1 MSDTPATGIVT
12 PEAVLLELP
21 AAGIATRL
29 GAKVL
34 DLFLLASIGGFVG
47 SLLIGVTAAI
57 DVRLGQ
63 ILMVIW
69 YVTLLLIA
77 PMALEGL
84 MNGRTPGKATFGLRV
99 VTLDGGPIQW
109 RHAFIRAIAQV
120 PDVYLGLGIL
130 PALMT
135 RRSQR
140 FGDLMAGTFVLVERH
155 GGHSANPIA
164 FLPPP
169 GWENYV
175 YSLDVGRIRPE
186 QYRLIR
192 TFLLRVNELT
202 PQARWTLGVQ
212 LAEAARRRVGPDPPT
227 AVEPEKFLVCVAS
240 AYQHRNGGIPRPDQI
255 VGGLAALPG
264 R

>member
-1 MSDTPATGIVT
+1 MSDAPSNGIVT
-12 PEAVLLELP
+12 PEAVILELP
-21 AAGIATRL
+21 AAGVATRL
-29 GAKVL
+29 GAKVV
-34 DLFLLASIGGFVG
+34 DLIMMASVGGFLG
-47 SLLIGVTAAI
+47 SLLIAMIGML
-57 DVRLGQ
+57 DVRLVQ
-63 ILMVIW
+63 ILAVIW
-69 YVTLLLIA
+69 YAMVLVAA
-77 PMALEGL
+77 PMVFEGV
-84 MNGRTPGKATFGLRV
+84 MNGRTPGKAIFGLRV
-99 VTLDGGPIQW
+99 VTLDGGPIGW
-109 RHAFIRAIAQV
+109 RHAFLRSIAQV

-135 RRSQR
+135 RRTQR

-155 GGHSANPIA
+155 GGHSSNPIA

-169 GWENYV
+169 GWEHYV

-202 PQARWTLGVQ
+202 PQARWALGVQ
-212 LAEAARRRVGPDPPT
+212 MAEAARARVAPDPPV
-227 AVEPEKFLVCVAS
+227 AVEPEHFLVCVAS

-255 VGGLAALPG
+255 VGGLIN

>member
-1 MSDTPATGIVT
+1 MSDASLSGIVT

-34 DLFLLASIGGFVG
+34 DLLILSVVASMGATILALVAG
-47 SLLIGVTAAI
+47 
-57 DVRLGQ
+57 RLGTFGQ
-63 ILMVIW
+63 VLTVVW
-69 YVTLLLIA
+69 LVAVVLGA
-77 PMALEGL
+77 PMLSEGL
-84 MNGRTPGKATFGLRV
+84 WNGRTPGKAVCSLRV
-99 VTLDGGPIQW
+99 VTLDGGPILW
-109 RHAFIRAIAQV
+109 RHAFLRSIAQI
-120 PDVYLGLGIL
+120 PDIFLMLGII
-130 PALMT
+130 PALAT

-155 GGHSANPIA
+155 GGRSAQPIA

-169 GWENYV
+169 GWEHYV
-175 YSLDVGRIRPE
+175 YSLDVGRVRPE

-202 PQARWTLGVQ
+202 PQARWALGVQ
-212 LAEAARRRVGPDPPT
+212 MAEAARARVAPDPPV
-227 AVEPEKFLVCVAS
+227 AVEPEHFLVCVAS

-255 VGGLAALPG
+255 VGGLIN